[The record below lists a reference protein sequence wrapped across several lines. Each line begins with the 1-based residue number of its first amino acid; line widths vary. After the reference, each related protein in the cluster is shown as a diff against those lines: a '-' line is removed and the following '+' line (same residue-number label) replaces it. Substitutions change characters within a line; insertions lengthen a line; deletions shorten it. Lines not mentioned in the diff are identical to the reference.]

1 MKPAEEVRWTKRQI
15 AGKCIEISRHTL
27 LAMGHKLGH
36 GKLNEPR
43 LEVLLAATVRT
54 VNCSGAIERL
64 YADRPYSE
72 EMNILLRSLAE
83 MVINASYLQVCS
95 EDELESY
102 RRHDLLM
109 LSKAMRLANDLIPGS
124 IDSIP
129 MATRDAFEKDA
140 NEAKQAISGTASQ
153 TNWTKK
159 DLHSRATIVDNQLGT
174 EILQFLSRIVYPHG
188 HAYTHT
194 SFSSLS
200 STIDSFR
207 TGAYNADAIRDAA
220 DHALFGTAQALHVFT
235 MSISLLKQEDSHN
248 THLEVVQELLKQYNH
263 APSAI

>member
-159 DLHSRATIVDNQLGT
+159 I
-174 EILQFLSRIVYPHG
+174 P
-188 HAYTHT
+188 
-194 SFSSLS
+194 
-200 STIDSFR
+200 
-207 TGAYNADAIRDAA
+207 
-220 DHALFGTAQALHVFT
+220 FT
-235 MSISLLKQEDSHN
+235 
-248 THLEVVQELLKQYNH
+248 
-263 APSAI
+263 